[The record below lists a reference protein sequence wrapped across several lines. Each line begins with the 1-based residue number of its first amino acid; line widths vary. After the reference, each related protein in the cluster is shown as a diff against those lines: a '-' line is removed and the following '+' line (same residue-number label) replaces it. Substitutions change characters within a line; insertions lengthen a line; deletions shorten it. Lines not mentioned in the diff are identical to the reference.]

1 MMYMGKA
8 ASLIVKEQLAA
19 CKLIAVV
26 RADSEASG
34 IDMIQRLKNKGIR
47 AIEVTYTT
55 PNAEQIIA
63 SFRQEQELI
72 VGAGT
77 VTTIEQAQSA
87 IQAGSQFM
95 VSPGYLPVIGEHV
108 SFHDTLYVPGVL
120 TPSEI
125 MQAKADGYRL
135 LKLFPSG
142 SFGLSYMKNL
152 RGPFPE
158 VEFIPTGG
166 IHPVDV
172 PKWLEAGAIAV
183 GVGSQLES
191 STEEELKAVLSSS

>member
-1 MMYMGKA
+1 MGKS
-8 ASLIVKEQLAA
+8 ASLSVKERLAA

-26 RADSEASG
+26 RAESEAEG
-34 IDMIQRLKNKGIR
+34 IEIIERLKKKGVR

-55 PNAEQIIA
+55 PNAEHIIA
-63 SFRQEQELI
+63 SFQHEQDLI

-77 VTTIEQAQSA
+77 ITTLQQAQSA
-87 IQAGSQFM
+87 IDAGSQFI
-95 VSPGYLPVIGEHV
+95 VSPGYLPVIGEHL

-125 MQAKADGYRL
+125 MQAKAAGYCL

-152 RGPFPE
+152 QGPFPDI
-158 VEFIPTGG
+158 EFIPTGEF
-166 IHPVDV
+166 I
-172 PKWLEAGAIAV
+172 
-183 GVGSQLES
+183 QLMCQNG
-191 STEEELKAVLSSS
+191 

>member
-1 MMYMGKA
+1 MGKS
-8 ASLIVKEQLAA
+8 ASLSVKERLAA

-26 RADSEASG
+26 RAGSEAEG
-34 IDMIQRLKNKGIR
+34 IEIIERLKKKGVR

-55 PNAEQIIA
+55 PNAERIIA
-63 SFRQEQELI
+63 SFQHEQDLI

-77 VTTIEQAQSA
+77 ITTLQQAQSA
-87 IQAGSQFM
+87 IGAGSQFI
-95 VSPGYLPVIGEHV
+95 VSPGYLPVIGEHL

-125 MQAKADGYRL
+125 MQAKTAGYCL

-152 RGPFPE
+152 QGPFPDI
-158 VEFIPTGG
+158 EFIPTGG
-166 IHPVDV
+166 IHPTDV
-172 PKWLEAGAIAV
+172 PNWLKAGAVAV
-183 GVGSQLES
+183 GIGSQLES
-191 STEEELKAVLSSS
+191 STAEELQAVLSS

>member
-1 MMYMGKA
+1 MGKS
-8 ASLIVKEQLAA
+8 ASLSVKERLAA

-26 RADSEASG
+26 RAGSEAEG
-34 IDMIQRLKNKGIR
+34 IKIIERLKKKGVR

-55 PNAEQIIA
+55 PNAERIIA
-63 SFRQEQELI
+63 SFQHEQDLI

-77 VTTIEQAQSA
+77 ITTLQQAQSA
-87 IQAGSQFM
+87 IDAGSQFI
-95 VSPGYLPVIGEHV
+95 VSPGYLPVIGEHL

-125 MQAKADGYRL
+125 MQAKAAGYCL

-142 SFGLSYMKNL
+142 SCGLSYMKNL
-152 RGPFPE
+152 QGPFPDI
-158 VEFIPTGG
+158 EFIPTGG
-166 IHPVDV
+166 IHPADV
-172 PKWLEAGAIAV
+172 PQWLKAGAVAV

-191 STEEELKAVLSSS
+191 STAEELQAVLSS

>member
-1 MMYMGKA
+1 MGKS
-8 ASLIVKEQLAA
+8 ASLSVKERLAA

-26 RADSEASG
+26 RAESEAEG
-34 IDMIQRLKNKGIR
+34 IEIIQRLKKKGVR

-55 PNAEQIIA
+55 PNAEHIIA
-63 SFRQEQELI
+63 SFQHEQDLI

-77 VTTIEQAQSA
+77 ITTLQQAQSA
-87 IQAGSQFM
+87 IDAGSQFI
-95 VSPGYLPVIGEHV
+95 VSPGYLPVIGEHL
-108 SFHDTLYVPGVL
+108 SFHSTLYVPGVL

-125 MQAKADGYRL
+125 MQAKAAGYCL

-152 RGPFPE
+152 QGPFPDI
-158 VEFIPTGG
+158 EFIPTGG
-166 IHPVDV
+166 IHPADV
-172 PKWLEAGAIAV
+172 PKWLKAGAVAV

-191 STEEELKAVLSSS
+191 STAEELQAVLSS

>member
-1 MMYMGKA
+1 MRDMEKS
-8 ASLIVKEQLAA
+8 ASLSVKKQLAS

-26 RADSEASG
+26 RAGSEAEG
-34 IDMIQRLKNKGIR
+34 IEMIERLKKKGVR

-55 PNAEQIIA
+55 PNAERIIA
-63 SFRQEQELI
+63 SFQEEQDLI

-77 VTTIEQAQSA
+77 ITTLEQAQSA
-87 IQAGSQFM
+87 IEAGSQFI
-95 VSPGYLPVIGEHV
+95 VSPGYHPMIGEHL
-108 SFHDTLYVPGVL
+108 SFYDTLYVPGVL

-125 MQAKADGYRL
+125 MQAKADGYCL

-152 RGPFPE
+152 QGPFPE
-158 VEFIPTGG
+158 IEFIPTGG
-166 IHPVDV
+166 IHPADV
-172 PKWLEAGAIAV
+172 PKWLKAGAVAV

-191 STEEELKAVLSSS
+191 STAEELQAVLSS

>member
-1 MMYMGKA
+1 MGKS
-8 ASLIVKEQLAA
+8 ASMSVKEKLAA
-19 CKLIAVV
+19 FKLIAVV
-26 RADSEASG
+26 RAGSEAEG
-34 IDMIQRLKNKGIR
+34 IEMIARLKKKGVR

-55 PNAEQIIA
+55 PNAERIIA
-63 SFRQEQELI
+63 SYQHDHDLI

-77 VTTIEQAQSA
+77 ITTLEQAQSA
-87 IQAGSQFM
+87 IEAGSQFI
-95 VSPGYLPVIGEHV
+95 VSPGYLPVIGEHL

-125 MQAKADGYRL
+125 MQAKANGYSV

-152 RGPFPE
+152 QGPFPE

-172 PKWLEAGAIAV
+172 PKWLEAGAVAV

-191 STEEELKAVLSSS
+191 STAEELQAVLSSTIL

>member
-1 MMYMGKA
+1 MGKS
-8 ASLIVKEQLAA
+8 ASLSVKERLAA

-26 RADSEASG
+26 RAESEAEG
-34 IDMIQRLKNKGIR
+34 IEIIERLKKKGVR

-55 PNAEQIIA
+55 PNAEHIIA
-63 SFRQEQELI
+63 SFQHEQDLI

-77 VTTIEQAQSA
+77 ITTLQQAQSA
-87 IQAGSQFM
+87 IDAGSQFI
-95 VSPGYLPVIGEHV
+95 VSPGYLPVIGEHL

-125 MQAKADGYRL
+125 MQAKAAGYCL

-152 RGPFPE
+152 QGPFPDI
-158 VEFIPTGG
+158 EFIPTGG
-166 IHPVDV
+166 IHPADV
-172 PKWLEAGAIAV
+172 PKWLKAGAVAV

-191 STEEELKAVLSSS
+191 STAEELQAVLSS

>member
-1 MMYMGKA
+1 MRDLGKSA
-8 ASLIVKEQLAA
+8 GLSVKKQLAF

-26 RADSEASG
+26 RAGSEAEG
-34 IDMIQRLKNKGIR
+34 IEMIERLKKKGVR

-55 PNAEQIIA
+55 PNAERIIA
-63 SFRQEQELI
+63 SFQHDEDLI

-77 VTTIEQAQSA
+77 ITTLEQAQSA
-87 IQAGSQFM
+87 IEAGSQFI
-95 VSPGYLPVIGEHV
+95 VSPGYLPMIGEQL

-125 MQAKADGYRL
+125 MQAKADGYCL

-142 SFGLSYMKNL
+142 FLGLSYMKNL
-152 RGPFPE
+152 QGPFPE
-158 VEFIPTGG
+158 IEFIPTGG
-166 IHPVDV
+166 IHPADV
-172 PKWLEAGAIAV
+172 SKWLKAGAVAV

-191 STEEELKAVLSSS
+191 STAEELQAVLSS

>member
-1 MMYMGKA
+1 MGKS
-8 ASLIVKEQLAA
+8 ASLNVKEQLAV

-26 RADSEASG
+26 RADSEGEG
-34 IDMIQRLKNKGIR
+34 IEMIQRLKKKGVR

-55 PNAEQIIA
+55 PNAERIIA
-63 SFRQEQELI
+63 SFRHEQELI

-77 VTTIEQAQSA
+77 ITTLEQAQSA
-87 IQAGSQFM
+87 IEAGTQFI
-95 VSPGYLPVIGEHV
+95 VSPGYLSVIGEHL

-125 MQAKADGYRL
+125 MQAKANGYRL

-152 RGPFPE
+152 QGPFPE

-166 IHPVDV
+166 IHPADV
-172 PKWLEAGAIAV
+172 PKWLAAGAVAV
-183 GVGSQLES
+183 GVGSQLGS
-191 STEEELKAVLSSS
+191 STAEELQAVLSS

>member
-1 MMYMGKA
+1 MGKS
-8 ASLIVKEQLAA
+8 ASLIVKEQLTA

-26 RADSEASG
+26 RADSEAEG
-34 IDMIQRLKNKGIR
+34 IEMIQRLKKKGVR

-55 PNAEQIIA
+55 PNAERIIA
-63 SFRQEQELI
+63 SFRHEQDLI

-77 VTTIEQAQSA
+77 ITTLEQAQSA
-87 IQAGSQFM
+87 IDAGSQFI
-95 VSPGYLPVIGEHV
+95 VSPGYLPMIGEHI

-125 MQAKADGYRL
+125 MQAKANGYGL

-142 SFGLSYMKNL
+142 SFGLSYMKSL
-152 RGPFPE
+152 QGPFPE
-158 VEFIPTGG
+158 IEFIPTGG
-166 IHPVDV
+166 IHPIDV

-191 STEEELKAVLSSS
+191 STTEELQAVLSS

>member
-1 MMYMGKA
+1 M
-8 ASLIVKEQLAA
+8 
-19 CKLIAVV
+19 
-26 RADSEASG
+26 
-34 IDMIQRLKNKGIR
+34 
-47 AIEVTYTT
+47 TYTT
-55 PNAEQIIA
+55 PNAERIIA
-63 SFRQEQELI
+63 SYQHDHDLI

-77 VTTIEQAQSA
+77 ITTLEQAQSA
-87 IQAGSQFM
+87 IEAGSQFI
-95 VSPGYLPVIGEHV
+95 VSPGYLPTIGEHL

-125 MQAKADGYRL
+125 MQAKANGYSV

-152 RGPFPE
+152 QGPFPE
-158 VEFIPTGG
+158 IEFIPTGG

-172 PKWLEAGAIAV
+172 PKWLEAGAVAV

-191 STEEELKAVLSSS
+191 STAEELQAVLSSTIM

>member
-1 MMYMGKA
+1 MGKS
-8 ASLIVKEQLAA
+8 ASLGVKERLAA

-26 RADSEASG
+26 RAESEAEG
-34 IDMIQRLKNKGIR
+34 IEIIERLKKKGVR

-55 PNAEQIIA
+55 PNAEHIIA
-63 SFRQEQELI
+63 SFQHEQDLI

-77 VTTIEQAQSA
+77 ITTLQQAQSA
-87 IQAGSQFM
+87 IDAGSQFI
-95 VSPGYLPVIGEHV
+95 VSPGYLPVIGEHL
-108 SFHDTLYVPGVL
+108 SFHNTLYVPGVL

-125 MQAKADGYRL
+125 MQAKAAGYCL

-152 RGPFPE
+152 QGPFPDI
-158 VEFIPTGG
+158 EFIPTGG
-166 IHPVDV
+166 IHPTDV
-172 PKWLEAGAIAV
+172 PKWLKAGAVAV

-191 STEEELKAVLSSS
+191 STAEELQAVLSS

>member
-1 MMYMGKA
+1 MGKS
-8 ASLIVKEQLAA
+8 ASLSVKEQLAA

-26 RADSEASG
+26 RADNEGEG
-34 IDMIQRLKNKGIR
+34 IQMIQRLKKKGVR

-55 PNAEQIIA
+55 PNAERIIA
-63 SFRQEQELI
+63 SFRREQDLI

-77 VTTIEQAQSA
+77 ITTLEQAQSA
-87 IQAGSQFM
+87 VEAGSQFI
-95 VSPGYLPVIGEHV
+95 VSPGYLPVIGEHL

-125 MQAKADGYRL
+125 MQAKANGYRL

-152 RGPFPE
+152 QGPFPE
-158 VEFIPTGG
+158 IEFIPTGG

-172 PKWLEAGAIAV
+172 PKWLAAGAVAV

-191 STEEELKAVLSSS
+191 STAEELQAVLSS

>member
-1 MMYMGKA
+1 MGK
-8 ASLIVKEQLAA
+8 SERSIVKEQLAA

-26 RADSEASG
+26 RADSEMEA
-34 IDMIQRLKNKGIR
+34 IEMIHRLQKKGIR

-55 PNAEQIIA
+55 PNAERIIA
-63 SFRQEQELI
+63 SFRQDRELI

-77 VTTIEQAQSA
+77 ITTLEQAQSA
-87 IQAGSQFM
+87 MDAGAKFI
-95 VSPGYLPVIGEHV
+95 VSPGYLPMIGEHV
-108 SFHDTLYVPGVL
+108 SFHDILYVPGVL

-125 MQAKADGYRL
+125 MLAKANGYCL

-172 PKWLEAGAIAV
+172 PKWLKAGAIAV

-191 STEEELKAVLSSS
+191 STEEELKAVLSSPI

>member
-1 MMYMGKA
+1 MGKS

-26 RADSEASG
+26 RADSEAEG
-34 IDMIQRLKNKGIR
+34 MEMIQRLKKKGVR

-63 SFRQEQELI
+63 SCRQERELI

-77 VTTIEQAQSA
+77 ITTLEQAQSA
-87 IQAGSQFM
+87 IEAGSQFI
-95 VSPGYLPVIGEHV
+95 VSPGYLPVIGEHI

-125 MQAKADGYRL
+125 MEAKANGYRL

-158 VEFIPTGG
+158 IELIPTGG

-191 STEEELKAVLSSS
+191 STEEELQAVLSSPS

>member
-1 MMYMGKA
+1 MGKS
-8 ASLIVKEQLAA
+8 ASLSVKERLEA

-26 RADSEASG
+26 RAGSEAEG
-34 IDMIQRLKNKGIR
+34 IEIIQRLKKKGVR

-55 PNAEQIIA
+55 PNAQRIIA
-63 SFRQEQELI
+63 SFRHEQDLI

-77 VTTIEQAQSA
+77 ITTLRQAQSA
-87 IQAGSQFM
+87 IDAGSQFI
-95 VSPGYLPVIGEHV
+95 VSPGYLPVIGEHL

-125 MQAKADGYRL
+125 MQAKAAGYRL

-152 RGPFPE
+152 QGPFPDI
-158 VEFIPTGG
+158 EFIPTGG
-166 IHPVDV
+166 IHPTDV
-172 PKWLEAGAIAV
+172 PKWLKAGAVAV

-191 STEEELKAVLSSS
+191 STAEELQAVLSS

>member
-1 MMYMGKA
+1 MGKS
-8 ASLIVKEQLAA
+8 ASLSVKERLAA

-26 RADSEASG
+26 RAESEAEG
-34 IDMIQRLKNKGIR
+34 IEIIERLKKKGVR

-55 PNAEQIIA
+55 PNAEHIIA
-63 SFRQEQELI
+63 SFQHEQDLI

-77 VTTIEQAQSA
+77 ITTLQQAQSA
-87 IQAGSQFM
+87 IDAGSQFI
-95 VSPGYLPVIGEHV
+95 VSPGYLPVIGEHL

-125 MQAKADGYRL
+125 MQAKAAGYCL

-152 RGPFPE
+152 QGPFPDI
-158 VEFIPTGG
+158 EFIPTGG
-166 IHPVDV
+166 IHPADV
-172 PKWLEAGAIAV
+172 PKWLKAGAVAV
-183 GVGSQLES
+183 GIGSQPES
-191 STEEELKAVLSSS
+191 STAEELQAVLSS

>member
-1 MMYMGKA
+1 MGKA

>member
-1 MMYMGKA
+1 MGKS
-8 ASLIVKEQLAA
+8 ASLSVKERLAA

-26 RADSEASG
+26 RAESEAEG
-34 IDMIQRLKNKGIR
+34 IEIIERLKKKGVR

-55 PNAEQIIA
+55 PNAEHIIA
-63 SFRQEQELI
+63 SFQHEQDLI

-77 VTTIEQAQSA
+77 ITTLQQAQSA
-87 IQAGSQFM
+87 IDAGSQFI
-95 VSPGYLPVIGEHV
+95 VSPGYLPVIGEHL

-125 MQAKADGYRL
+125 MHAKAAGYCL

-152 RGPFPE
+152 QGPFPDI
-158 VEFIPTGG
+158 EFIPTGG
-166 IHPVDV
+166 IHPADV
-172 PKWLEAGAIAV
+172 PKWLKAGAVAV

-191 STEEELKAVLSSS
+191 STVEELQAVLSS

>member
-1 MMYMGKA
+1 MGKS
-8 ASLIVKEQLAA
+8 ASLNVKEQLAV

-26 RADSEASG
+26 RADSEGEG
-34 IDMIQRLKNKGIR
+34 IEMIQRLKKKGVR

-55 PNAEQIIA
+55 PNAERIIA
-63 SFRQEQELI
+63 SFRHEQELI

-77 VTTIEQAQSA
+77 ITTLEQAQSA
-87 IQAGSQFM
+87 IEAGSQFI
-95 VSPGYLPVIGEHV
+95 VSPGYLPVIGEHL

-125 MQAKADGYRL
+125 MQAKANGYRL

-152 RGPFPE
+152 QGPFPE

-166 IHPVDV
+166 IHPTDV
-172 PKWLEAGAIAV
+172 PKWLAAGAVAV
-183 GVGSQLES
+183 GVGSQLGS
-191 STEEELKAVLSSS
+191 STAEELQAVLSS

>member
-1 MMYMGKA
+1 MGKS
-8 ASLIVKEQLAA
+8 ASLSVKERLAA

-26 RADSEASG
+26 RAESEAEG
-34 IDMIQRLKNKGIR
+34 IEIIQRLKKKGVR

-55 PNAEQIIA
+55 PNAVRLIA
-63 SFRQEQELI
+63 SFQHEQDLI

-77 VTTIEQAQSA
+77 ITTLEQAQSA
-87 IQAGSQFM
+87 IDAGSQFI
-95 VSPGYLPVIGEHV
+95 VSPGYLPVIGEHL

-125 MQAKADGYRL
+125 MQAKADGYCL

-152 RGPFPE
+152 QGPFPE
-158 VEFIPTGG
+158 IEFIPTGG
-166 IHPVDV
+166 IHPADV
-172 PKWLEAGAIAV
+172 PKWLKAGAVAV

-191 STEEELKAVLSSS
+191 STAEELQAVLSS

>member
-1 MMYMGKA
+1 MGKS
-8 ASLIVKEQLAA
+8 ASSSVKERLAA

-26 RADSEASG
+26 RAESEAEG
-34 IDMIQRLKNKGIR
+34 IEIIERLKKKGVR

-55 PNAEQIIA
+55 PNAEHIIA
-63 SFRQEQELI
+63 SFQHEQDLI

-77 VTTIEQAQSA
+77 ITTLEQAQSA
-87 IQAGSQFM
+87 IDAGSQFI
-95 VSPGYLPVIGEHV
+95 VSPGYLPLIGEHL

-125 MQAKADGYRL
+125 MQAKTDGYCL

-142 SFGLSYMKNL
+142 PFGLSYMKNL
-152 RGPFPE
+152 QGPFPE
-158 VEFIPTGG
+158 IEFIPTGG
-166 IHPVDV
+166 IHPADV
-172 PKWLEAGAIAV
+172 PKWLKAGAVAV

-191 STEEELKAVLSSS
+191 STAEELQAVLSS

>member
-1 MMYMGKA
+1 MGKS
-8 ASLIVKEQLAA
+8 ASLSVKERLAA

-26 RADSEASG
+26 RAESEAEG
-34 IDMIQRLKNKGIR
+34 IEIIERLKKKGVR

-55 PNAEQIIA
+55 PNAEHIIA
-63 SFRQEQELI
+63 SFQHEQDLI

-77 VTTIEQAQSA
+77 ITTLQQAQSA
-87 IQAGSQFM
+87 IDAGSQFI
-95 VSPGYLPVIGEHV
+95 VSPGYLPVIGEHL
-108 SFHDTLYVPGVL
+108 SFHNTLYVPGVL

-125 MQAKADGYRL
+125 MQAKAAGYCL

-152 RGPFPE
+152 QGPFPDI
-158 VEFIPTGG
+158 EFIPTGG
-166 IHPVDV
+166 IHPTDV
-172 PKWLEAGAIAV
+172 PKWLKAGAVAV

-191 STEEELKAVLSSS
+191 STAEELQAVLSS

>member
-1 MMYMGKA
+1 MGKS
-8 ASLIVKEQLAA
+8 ASLSVKERLAA

-26 RADSEASG
+26 RAESEAEG
-34 IDMIQRLKNKGIR
+34 IEIIQRLKKKGVR

-55 PNAEQIIA
+55 PNAEHIIA
-63 SFRQEQELI
+63 SFQHEQDLI

-77 VTTIEQAQSA
+77 ITTLQQAQSA
-87 IQAGSQFM
+87 IDAGSQFI
-95 VSPGYLPVIGEHV
+95 VSPGYLPVIGEHL

-125 MQAKADGYRL
+125 MQAKAAGYCL

-152 RGPFPE
+152 QGPFPDI
-158 VEFIPTGG
+158 EFIPTGG
-166 IHPVDV
+166 IHPADV
-172 PKWLEAGAIAV
+172 PKWLKAGAVAV

-191 STEEELKAVLSSS
+191 STAEELQAVLSS

>member
-1 MMYMGKA
+1 MGKS
-8 ASLIVKEQLAA
+8 ASLNVKEQLAV

-26 RADSEASG
+26 RADSQGEG
-34 IDMIQRLKNKGIR
+34 IEMIQRLKKKGVR

-55 PNAEQIIA
+55 PNAERIIA
-63 SFRQEQELI
+63 SFRHEQELI

-77 VTTIEQAQSA
+77 ITTLEQAQSA
-87 IQAGSQFM
+87 IEAGSQFI
-95 VSPGYLPVIGEHV
+95 VSPGYLSVIGEHL

-125 MQAKADGYRL
+125 MQAKANGYRL

-152 RGPFPE
+152 QGPFPE

-166 IHPVDV
+166 IHPADV
-172 PKWLEAGAIAV
+172 PKWLAAGAVAV
-183 GVGSQLES
+183 GVGSQLGS
-191 STEEELKAVLSSS
+191 STAEELQAVLSS

>member
-1 MMYMGKA
+1 MGKS
-8 ASLIVKEQLAA
+8 ASLSVKEQLVS

-26 RADSEASG
+26 RAGSEAEG
-34 IDMIQRLKNKGIR
+34 IEIIERLKKKGVR

-55 PNAEQIIA
+55 PNAEGIIA
-63 SFRQEQELI
+63 SFQHEQDLI

-77 VTTIEQAQSA
+77 VTTLAQAQSA
-87 IQAGSQFM
+87 IEAGSQFI
-95 VSPGYLPVIGEHV
+95 VSPGYLPEIGEHL

-125 MQAKADGYRL
+125 MQAKAAGYCL

-142 SFGLSYMKNL
+142 SFGLTYMKNL
-152 RGPFPE
+152 QGPFPE
-158 VEFIPTGG
+158 IEFIPTGG
-166 IHPVDV
+166 IHPADV
-172 PKWLEAGAIAV
+172 PKWLKAGAVAV

-191 STEEELKAVLSSS
+191 STAEELQAVLSS

>member
-1 MMYMGKA
+1 MKDMGKSA
-8 ASLIVKEQLAA
+8 NLSVKEQLAA

-26 RADSEASG
+26 RADSEGEG
-34 IDMIQRLKNKGIR
+34 IEMIQRLKKKGVR

-55 PNAEQIIA
+55 PNAERIIA
-63 SFRQEQELI
+63 FFRREQDLI

-77 VTTIEQAQSA
+77 ITTLEQAQSA
-87 IQAGSQFM
+87 VEAGSQFI
-95 VSPGYLPVIGEHV
+95 VSPGYLPVIGEHL

-125 MQAKADGYRL
+125 MQAKANGYRL

-152 RGPFPE
+152 QGPFPE
-158 VEFIPTGG
+158 IEFIPTGG

-172 PKWLEAGAIAV
+172 PKWLAAGAVAV

-191 STEEELKAVLSSS
+191 STAEELQAVLSS

>member
-1 MMYMGKA
+1 MGRS
-8 ASLIVKEQLAA
+8 ASLNVKEELAA

-26 RADSEASG
+26 RAKSKAEA
-34 IDMIQRLKNKGIR
+34 IETIQRLKKKGVR

-55 PNAEQIIA
+55 PGVEQIIA
-63 SFRQEQELI
+63 SFRNEKELI

-77 VTTIEQAQSA
+77 VTTLEEAQSA
-87 IQAGSQFM
+87 IDAGSQFI
-95 VSPGYLPVIGEHV
+95 VSPGYLPVIGEHL

-125 MQAKADGYRL
+125 MLAKANGYRL

-142 SFGLSYMKNL
+142 SFGLSYMRNL

-183 GVGSQLES
+183 GVGSQLET
-191 STEEELKAVLSSS
+191 STEEELKAVLSSSS

>member
-1 MMYMGKA
+1 MGKS
-8 ASLIVKEQLAA
+8 ASLSVKERLVA

-26 RADSEASG
+26 RAESEAEG
-34 IDMIQRLKNKGIR
+34 IEIIERLKKKGVR

-55 PNAEQIIA
+55 PNAEHIIA
-63 SFRQEQELI
+63 SFQHEQDLI

-77 VTTIEQAQSA
+77 ITTLQQAQSA
-87 IQAGSQFM
+87 IDAGSQFI
-95 VSPGYLPVIGEHV
+95 VSPGYLPVIGEHL

-125 MQAKADGYRL
+125 MHAKAAGYCL

-152 RGPFPE
+152 QGPFPDI
-158 VEFIPTGG
+158 EFIPTGG
-166 IHPVDV
+166 IHPADV
-172 PKWLEAGAIAV
+172 PKWLKAGAVAV

-191 STEEELKAVLSSS
+191 STAEELQAVLSS

>member
-1 MMYMGKA
+1 MGKS
-8 ASLIVKEQLAA
+8 ASLSVKEQLAA

-26 RADSEASG
+26 RARSEAEG
-34 IDMIQRLKNKGIR
+34 IETIERLKKKGVR

-55 PNAEQIIA
+55 PNAEHIIA
-63 SFRQEQELI
+63 SFQHEQDLI

-77 VTTIEQAQSA
+77 IITLEQAQSA
-87 IQAGSQFM
+87 IDAGSQFI
-95 VSPGYLPVIGEHV
+95 VSPGYLPVIGEHL

-125 MQAKADGYRL
+125 MQAKADGYCL

-152 RGPFPE
+152 QGPFPE
-158 VEFIPTGG
+158 IEFIPTGG
-166 IHPVDV
+166 IHPADV
-172 PKWLEAGAIAV
+172 PKWLKAGAVAV

-191 STEEELKAVLSSS
+191 STAEELQAVLSS

>member
-1 MMYMGKA
+1 MGKS
-8 ASLIVKEQLAA
+8 ASLSVKERLAA

-26 RADSEASG
+26 RAESEAEG
-34 IDMIQRLKNKGIR
+34 IEIIERLKKKGVR

-55 PNAEQIIA
+55 PNAEHIIA
-63 SFRQEQELI
+63 SFQHEQDLI

-77 VTTIEQAQSA
+77 ITTLQQAQSA
-87 IQAGSQFM
+87 IDAGSQFI
-95 VSPGYLPVIGEHV
+95 VSPGYLPVIGEHL

-125 MQAKADGYRL
+125 MHAKAAGYCL

-152 RGPFPE
+152 QGPFPDI
-158 VEFIPTGG
+158 EFIPTGG
-166 IHPVDV
+166 IHPADV
-172 PKWLEAGAIAV
+172 PKWLKAGAVAV

-191 STEEELKAVLSSS
+191 STAEELQAVLSS

>member
-1 MMYMGKA
+1 MGKS
-8 ASLIVKEQLAA
+8 ASLSVKERLAA

-26 RADSEASG
+26 RAESEAEG
-34 IDMIQRLKNKGIR
+34 IEIIQRLKKKGVR

-55 PNAEQIIA
+55 PNAEHIIT
-63 SFRQEQELI
+63 SFQHEQDLI

-77 VTTIEQAQSA
+77 ITTLQQAQSA
-87 IQAGSQFM
+87 IDAGSQFI
-95 VSPGYLPVIGEHV
+95 VSPGYLPVIGEHL
-108 SFHDTLYVPGVL
+108 SFHSTLYVPGVL

-125 MQAKADGYRL
+125 MQAKAAGYCL

-152 RGPFPE
+152 QGPFPDI
-158 VEFIPTGG
+158 EFIPTGG
-166 IHPVDV
+166 IHPADV
-172 PKWLEAGAIAV
+172 PKWLKAGAVAV

-191 STEEELKAVLSSS
+191 STAEELQAVLSS

>member
-1 MMYMGKA
+1 MEKSA
-8 ASLIVKEQLAA
+8 NLSVKERLAA

-26 RADSEASG
+26 RARSEAEG
-34 IDMIQRLKNKGIR
+34 IEIIQRLKKKGVR

-55 PNAEQIIA
+55 PNAERIIA
-63 SFRQEQELI
+63 SFQHEQNLI

-77 VTTIEQAQSA
+77 ITTLQQAQSA
-87 IQAGSQFM
+87 IDAGSQFI
-95 VSPGYLPVIGEHV
+95 VSPGYLPVIGEHL

-125 MQAKADGYRL
+125 MQAKAAGYCL

-152 RGPFPE
+152 QGPFPDI
-158 VEFIPTGG
+158 EFIPTGG
-166 IHPVDV
+166 IHPTDV
-172 PKWLEAGAIAV
+172 PKWLKAGAVAV

-191 STEEELKAVLSSS
+191 STAEELQAVLSS

>member
-1 MMYMGKA
+1 MEKA
-8 ASLIVKEQLAA
+8 KSATTKEQLSV

-26 RADSEASG
+26 RAKSEQEG
-34 IDMIQRLKNKGIR
+34 IDTIHRLIAKGVR

-55 PNAEQIIA
+55 PNAERIIA
-63 SFRQEQELI
+63 AFRDQKHLI

-77 VTTIEQAQSA
+77 VTTIQEAQSA
-87 IQAGSQFM
+87 IQAGSAFI
-95 VSPGYLPVIGEHV
+95 VSPGYLPAISEHL

-125 MQAKADGYRL
+125 MQAMSDGHRL

-152 RGPFPE
+152 RGPFPQ

-166 IHPVDV
+166 IHPNDV
-172 PKWLEAGAIAV
+172 PKWLEAGAVAV

-191 STEEELKAVLSSS
+191 STEEELKAVLS